1 MAILISD
8 KKMLKQVATI
18 KDKYCILSRKKKKK
32 NLKKFSA
39 VSISV
44 FLIQS
49 SRWAET
55 ERRKFK
61 LKRRHI

>member
-32 NLKKFSA
+32 PEKIQCSFNFCFPD
-39 VSISV
+39 SV
-44 FLIQS
+44 ITMGGDRTEKVQV
-49 SRWAET
+49 ET
-55 ERRKFK
+55 
-61 LKRRHI
+61 